1 MRVPL
6 DSVPNQLVHYYTVLS
21 VDPAD
26 PTPLYAQLDRGIRA
40 AIAAGRLKSGDRLPT
55 VRQLAVELKINANTV
70 AKVYAELERAG
81 VLATQRGIGTF
92 VRENPTQTVSA
103 TRRDRERELR
113 PLVDRL
119 LADASAIGISLPEIV
134 AFIKALEAK
143 NAKEKT

>member
-1 MRVPL
+1 ML
-6 DSVPNQLVHYYTVLS
+6 T
-21 VDPAD
+21 VDPND

-40 AIAAGRLKSGDRLPT
+40 AIAAGRFKPGDRLPT
-55 VRQLAVELKINANTV
+55 VRQLAVDLRINANTV

-92 VRENPTQTVSA
+92 VRDTPTHASLT

-119 LADASAIGISLPEIV
+119 LADASAFGITLTEIGQYIQTL
-134 AFIKALEAK
+134 
-143 NAKEKT
+143 

>member
-1 MRVPL
+1 ML
-6 DSVPNQLVHYYTVLS
+6 T

-40 AIAAGRLKSGDRLPT
+40 AIAAGRLKPGDRLPT
-55 VRQLAVELKINANTV
+55 VRQLAVELRINANTV

-92 VRENPTQTVSA
+92 VRDQPAQPALA

-119 LADASAIGISLPEIV
+119 LADASAVGISLHEIV
-134 AFIKALEAK
+134 RYLETIEAK
-143 NAKEKT
+143 QTKEKA

>member
-1 MRVPL
+1 MPIAEASASSRSTSGRNSRSRSRRVA
-6 DSVPNQLVHYYTVLS
+6 VPVRVGFSRTNVPIPRCVAST
-21 VDPAD
+21 PARSRSA
-26 PTPLYAQLDRGIRA
+26 Y
-40 AIAAGRLKSGDRLPT
+40 
-55 VRQLAVELKINANTV
+55 TV

-92 VRENPTQTVSA
+92 VRENPTLTGTA

-119 LADASAIGISLPEIV
+119 LADASAIGISLQEIV
-134 AFIKALEAK
+134 AFLKTLEAK

>member
-1 MRVPL
+1 MW
-6 DSVPNQLVHYYTVLS
+6 T

-40 AIAAGRLKSGDRLPT
+40 AIAAGRLKAGDRLPT
-55 VRQLAVELKINANTV
+55 VRQLAVDLRINANTV

-81 VLATQRGIGTF
+81 VVATQRGIGTF
-92 VRENPTQTVSA
+92 VRDNPSSTAPT

-119 LADASAIGISLPEIV
+119 LADASAFGITLTEIV
-134 AFIKALEAK
+134 QYIDTLAARQT
-143 NAKEKT
+143 KENP

>member
-1 MRVPL
+1 ML
-6 DSVPNQLVHYYTVLS
+6 T
-21 VDPAD
+21 VDPSD

-40 AIAAGRLKSGDRLPT
+40 AIASGRLSPGDRLPT
-55 VRQLAVELKINANTV
+55 VRQLAVDLRINANTV

-92 VRENPTQTVSA
+92 VRDNPTPPAAA

-119 LADASAIGISLPEIV
+119 LADASAIGIPLHEIV
-134 AFIKALEAK
+134 QYLKTLEARQS
-143 NAKEKT
+143 KEKA

>member
-1 MRVPL
+1 
-6 DSVPNQLVHYYTVLS
+6 VLS
-21 VDPAD
+21 VDAAD

-40 AIAAGRLKSGDRLPT
+40 AIAAGRLRPGDRLPT
-55 VRQLAVELKINANTV
+55 VRQLAIDLRINANTV

-92 VRENPTQTVSA
+92 VRDLPIPASPT

-119 LADASAIGISLPEIV
+119 LADASAIGIPFHEVIQY
-134 AFIKALEAK
+134 IKTLDTRTT
-143 NAKEKT
+143 KEKT

>member
-1 MRVPL
+1 ML
-6 DSVPNQLVHYYTVLS
+6 T

-40 AIAAGRLKSGDRLPT
+40 AIASGRLKVGDRLPT
-55 VRQLAVELKINANTV
+55 VRQLAVELRINANTV

-92 VRENPTQTVSA
+92 VRDNPTPAVPTS
-103 TRRDRERELR
+103 RRDRERELR

-119 LADASAIGISLPEIV
+119 LADASAIGIPFSEVVQYL
-134 AFIKALEAK
+134 KALD
-143 NAKEKT
+143 TRPT